1 MYSGE
6 LLPVNQSDTWFFQ
19 RSNHYKK
26 MFLKTVEEL
35 EKFFLEK
42 RDSAARLELYSRAAA
57 IYPYENWQEKQ
68 IRCNL
73 EMYRYEEALKIYHD
87 TLELYAREIGSEP
100 SAELYEC
107 FERMELMEK
116 EHKSSMGDPHGWKR
130 LDKAFLGK
138 RENIRK
144 MLFYEENREGAY
156 YCTYPSFMD
165 YCHLIARAE
174 DRNKVEAVLMF
185 LTLSQNEKRALRDQI
200 NLQEEMD
207 KLKSAAGK
215 TLRMG
220 DAYTRYGN
228 RHFILML
235 SGTTM
240 DHCGTIF
247 RRIERAYEQ
256 CGGKG
261 ELWYYADMTQELG
274 RAAE

>member
-6 LLPVNQSDTWFFQ
+6 LLPVNQSDLWFFQ
-19 RSNHYKK
+19 KSNHYKK
-26 MFLKTVEEL
+26 MFIRTVEEL

-42 RDSAARLELYSRAAA
+42 KDSAARLELYSRAAA

-68 IRCNL
+68 IHCCL
-73 EMYRYEEALKIYHD
+73 EMYRYEDALKIYYD
-87 TLELYAREIGSEP
+87 TMELYTREIGSEP
-100 SAELYEC
+100 PMELREC
-107 FERMELMEK
+107 FEQMELTDR
-116 EHKSSMGDPHGWKR
+116 EHKRGINDPYGWKK

-138 RENIRK
+138 RENIQR

-165 YCHLIARAE
+165 YCHLVARAG

-185 LTLSQNEKRALRDQI
+185 LTLSQNEKKSLKEQI
-200 NLQEEMD
+200 NLPEEMD
-207 KLKSAAGK
+207 KLKSATRE
-215 TLRMG
+215 TLRVG

-247 RRIERAYEQ
+247 RRIEKAYEQ

-274 RAAE
+274 RALE